1 MIDKISRPNPTPHT
15 FVRVCLG
22 ACNFATPR
30 DLRLRGAGRGASQRH
45 VAPLPHLHI
54 RAGGVVQDIRWY
66 WNNDHIAT
74 TTTIA
79 RLPRVPRVQLARSS
93 ATPFAWIDGYLA
105 EIGTDLPMSR
115 CVYANISHH
124 EGAIRANSIVKSG
137 NRSDELYRIEFK
149 CCALI
154 NRIFRTKIRLRIGL
168 LLVEWL
174 FWFFYCEMFRM
185 SKFNYHSLGWIL
197 LWVRYDDGTMKFW
210 KITRKCNI
218 FDK

>member
-1 MIDKISRPNPTPHT
+1 MPATSR
-15 FVRVCLG
+15 
-22 ACNFATPR
+22 
-30 DLRLRGAGRGASQRH
+30 RH
-45 VAPLPHLHI
+45 VTFGFGVPVAAHRNVTLLPSRTSISVLVESSRI
-54 RAGGVVQDIRWY
+54 SGGTETM
-66 WNNDHIAT
+66 T
-74 TTTIA
+74 TLQ
-79 RLPRVPRVQLARSS
+79 RQQLYPRVPRVQLARSS

-168 LLVEWL
+168 LLVE
-174 FWFFYCEMFRM
+174 
-185 SKFNYHSLGWIL
+185 
-197 LWVRYDDGTMKFW
+197 
-210 KITRKCNI
+210 
-218 FDK
+218 

>member
-1 MIDKISRPNPTPHT
+1 MISKIPNPTPHT

-79 RLPRVPRVQLARSS
+79 RLPRVPS
-93 ATPFAWIDGYLA
+93 ATSRTT
-105 EIGTDLPMSR
+105 GTLERD
-115 CVYANISHH
+115 
-124 EGAIRANSIVKSG
+124 AIRLDRWLSG
-137 NRSDELYRIEFK
+137 RNRHRSTNVSLCIRKYFTPRGGHPRQFDR
-149 CCALI
+149 
-154 NRIFRTKIRLRIGL
+154 KIRESFGRSWMNCTGSSSSVGRL
-168 LLVEWL
+168 
-174 FWFFYCEMFRM
+174 
-185 SKFNYHSLGWIL
+185 
-197 LWVRYDDGTMKFW
+197 
-210 KITRKCNI
+210 
-218 FDK
+218 